1 MITPSPLRR
10 STAILIVAA
19 VLIPLAAIAQ
29 DKDTL
34 WTKVSAEGKTVTLSW
49 DKNHPWDQMLSAQG
63 AELMAT
69 YFTGNREVS
78 ESLGRAPGS
87 KGDAR
92 TLRFTLPEN
101 VRATVS
107 GPICLFLQAPN
118 RRALPVRRAS
128 AGDAD
133 TVGLCY
139 EAWERSIRQVSDVA
153 LARSRV
159 SDATRSLDAATKR
172 VTSKQ
177 SSMAQRGWSDQKS
190 CEQVAAPSSLLGR
203 KPFDVIEPADQQDAA
218 RRVCVNRVV
227 TGFIVNQLYIED
239 LPKSLADLAAAK
251 NVERARAKIS
261 AVYSSAFA
269 GPADMNP
276 RELVG
281 AIAQR
286 LGGDNATLKARQPQI
301 AVFDRDW
308 MKWAGTLKDYT
319 PPLGTPDDDL
329 GWVSTAK
336 ESAFRLF
343 GPDLAK
349 KLNAS
354 WAMEDVPAATIRD
367 LESFLGSALD
377 AYSGCV
383 DDAAKQLAT
392 KYENYQALRST
403 APQRAAAARDFLVR
417 ECRQEVSDLEKM
429 KADRKTFEDQLARDQ
444 QTLARAS
451 APAPLATSPV
461 ALNGVSCQQAKR

>member
-1 MITPSPLRR
+1 MTATSFRR
-10 STAILIVAA
+10 SAGAVVASILLATALGR
-19 VLIPLAAIAQ
+19 AQ

-34 WTKVSAEGKTVTLSW
+34 WTKVTAEGKAILLSW
-49 DKNHPWDQMLSAQG
+49 DKNHPWDQMLGAQG

-78 ESLGRAPGS
+78 ESLGRAAAA

-133 TVGLCY
+133 TVGFRY

-159 SDATRSLDAATKR
+159 ADATRSLDTATRR
-172 VTSKQ
+172 VASKQ
-177 SSMAQRGWSDQKS
+177 SSMAQRGWSDQAS
-190 CEQVAAPSSLLGR
+190 CQQVAAPSSVLGP
-203 KPFDVIEPADQQDAA
+203 KPFDVIEPAGQQDAA
-218 RRVCVNRVV
+218 RRVCINRVV
-227 TGFIVNQLYIED
+227 TGFIVNQIYIED

-269 GPADMNP
+269 GPAEVNP

-286 LGGDNATLKARQPQI
+286 LGADNATLKARQPQI
-301 AVFDRDW
+301 ATFDRDW

-329 GWVSTAK
+329 GWVSTAR

-354 WAMEDVPAATIRD
+354 WAMEDVPAGTIRD

-377 AYSGCV
+377 AYGGCV

-403 APQRAAAARDFLVR
+403 APQRAEAARDFLVR
-417 ECRQEVSDLEKM
+417 ECRQEVSDFEKM
-429 KADRKTFEDQLARDQ
+429 KADRKIIEDELARDQ
-444 QTLARAS
+444 QALARAS
-451 APAPLATSPV
+451 TPAPLATSPV
-461 ALNGVSCQQAKR
+461 VLNAISCQQAKR

>member
-1 MITPSPLRR
+1 MTATSFRR
-10 STAILIVAA
+10 RAGAVVASILLATALGR
-19 VLIPLAAIAQ
+19 AQ

-34 WTKVSAEGKTVTLSW
+34 WTKVTAEGKAILLSW
-49 DKNHPWDQMLSAQG
+49 DKNHPWDQMLGAQG

-78 ESLGRAPGS
+78 ESLGRAAAA

-133 TVGLCY
+133 TVGFRY
-139 EAWERSIRQVSDVA
+139 DAWERSIRQVSDVA

-159 SDATRSLDAATKR
+159 ADATRSLDTATRR
-172 VTSKQ
+172 VASKQ
-177 SSMAQRGWSDQKS
+177 ASMAQRGWSDQAS
-190 CEQVAAPSSLLGR
+190 CQQVAAPSSLLGP

-261 AVYSSAFA
+261 AVFSSAFA
-269 GPADMNP
+269 GPAEVNP

-286 LGGDNATLKARQPQI
+286 LGADNATLKARQPQI

-308 MKWAGTLKDYT
+308 MKWAATLKDYT

-329 GWVSTAK
+329 GWVSTAR

-377 AYSGCV
+377 AYGGCV
-383 DDAAKQLAT
+383 DDAVKQLAT

-417 ECRQEVSDLEKM
+417 ECRQEVSDFEKM
-429 KADRKTFEDQLARDQ
+429 KADRKTIEDQLARDQ
-444 QTLARAS
+444 QALARVS
-451 APAPLATSPV
+451 APTPLATSPV
-461 ALNGVSCQQAKR
+461 ALNAVSCQQAKR